1 MLSALNRYHMR
12 PAIVGEDSLTSQYH
26 RLLPEQAF
34 HINAISLIGVTSRGY

>member
-1 MLSALNRYHMR
+1 MLSALNPRR
-12 PAIVGEDSLTSQYH
+12 IGPSSRRKDSLSSQYH